1 MTCID
6 HIIKRYAKQLPV
18 FLNTVESVKSRCNL
32 DTGSFLLRNSNNVI
46 PTQRAI
52 AAFLANRLSE
62 GGSELETNQLV
73 AGVTLLGSSQ
83 NLISTTSGAEIL
95 LPKLMK
101 IQGNDANLSGSILA
115 QTMLLRPNDDSNSVF

>member
-1 MTCID
+1 M
-6 HIIKRYAKQLPV
+6 
-18 FLNTVESVKSRCNL
+18 
-32 DTGSFLLRNSNNVI
+32 I

-95 LPKLMK
+95 LPKLVK
-101 IQGNDANLSGSILA
+101 IQGDDANLSGSILA